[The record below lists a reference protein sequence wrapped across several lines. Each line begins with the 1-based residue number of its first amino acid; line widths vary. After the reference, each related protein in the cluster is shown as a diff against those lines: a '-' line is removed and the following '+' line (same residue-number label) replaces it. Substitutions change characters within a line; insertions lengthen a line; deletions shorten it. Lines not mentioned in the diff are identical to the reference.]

1 LAPVWRAE
9 LARLFPEIAPDA
21 PASAPTDNVLQVF
34 EALARL
40 ILGASGRAPLAII
53 LEDLQSADEMSLR
66 FLSFL
71 AHRIEERPILIAV
84 TAREDETDDVPL
96 LGRMLRELDREG
108 RLVRLALAPL
118 GRAASDALVA
128 ALAPLRDAALA
139 ERVWTVSE
147 GNPFVA
153 VEM

>member
-1 LAPVWRAE
+1 M
-9 LARLFPEIAPDA
+9 
-21 PASAPTDNVLQVF
+21 F

-40 ILGASGRAPLAII
+40 ILDASGRAPLAII

-71 AHRIEERPILIAV
+71 AHRIEARPILLAV

-108 RLVRLALAPL
+108 RVSDHPGLACPQEFAGF
-118 GRAASDALVA
+118 GRRTGHQGGSVVVA
-128 ALAPLRDAALA
+128 HVDLHWR
-139 ERVWTVSE
+139 
-147 GNPFVA
+147 
-153 VEM
+153 